1 MLMNRLVQVA
11 MVLFVSCLAA
21 RAEEPSKRKELA
33 RHQGEWLVVS
43 FERNGEVTA
52 KEITDTIMRVVEN
65 DHVVWKREG
74 KSFAGTSMVLDPNA
88 EPPTIDLLPDGGP
101 ARDKRVRGI
110 YKLQGDTLTICV
122 ADPDSP
128 RPLKFSAPKGSG
140 HTLQTFRRKP
150 K

>member
-1 MLMNRLVQVA
+1 MNCLIK
-11 MVLFVSCLAA
+11 VLTVLLISCVAA
-21 RAEEPSKRKELA
+21 RADDASQTAELK

-43 FERNGEVTA
+43 FERDGRETS
-52 KEITDTIMRVVEN
+52 KDITDTIVRVVEN

-74 KSFAGTSMVLDPNA
+74 KSFAGTSMVLDPKS
-88 EPPTIDLLPDGGP
+88 EPHSIDLIPDGGQ
-101 ARDKRVRGI
+101 ARDKRVLGI

-122 ADPDSP
+122 ADADRP
-128 RPLKFSAPKGSG
+128 RPSAFSAPKESG